1 MRTALPVSQTNV
13 RDQLI
18 ISLSFFIG
26 SALTVFDAGLALKTH
41 GSFVKGLMPFLA
53 GRAGFFLSLRFKA
66 PASLKEPFFL
76 SCSAAISMMPSMT
89 AFTSLLIK
97 PVVSATELYAPL
109 AVMADPA
116 AFIAFMAFIATM
128 VAS

>member
-89 AFTSLLIK
+89 ALLFK
-97 PVVSATELYAPL
+97 PVVSATELYAAPE
-109 AVMADPA
+109 VMEPE
-116 AFIAFMAFIATM
+116 AFIAFMA
-128 VAS
+128 